1 MSECLRHWMAELIQ
15 KAWMAE
21 AIPLQSHHHLVAAT
35 APHVPAKPGCAAAE
49 TLCTG
54 ASRRF
59 AHPLQHL
66 TCRKPQPPPSQ
77 QAAES
82 WRCQKAA
89 TSEPRR
95 ERFGKHYSPFTSAK
109 PGGLTGKVAAPARAG
124 ISQCPCRTESSL
136 TAPRRQCGSACGVMG
151 SRNVPVGSER
161 NGDTEVTELA
171 SWKLSA
177 MGAQEG
183 VGGHPPVCH
192 PSTRCRPRPLCP
204 QSSQAWA
211 P

>member
-1 MSECLRHWMAELIQ
+1 
-15 KAWMAE
+15 MAE

-35 APHVPAKPGCAAAE
+35 APHVSAKPGCAAAE

-109 PGGLTGKVAAPARAG
+109 PGGLTARAG